1 MSSKA
6 LFSQENPGAFRYLIW
21 VEKVPHS
28 FLSPARYQLGYLA
41 GGIWGIMNL
50 PICYPYRVNFCFN
63 EKIPTFLCPLTYLLL
78 NL

>member
-21 VEKVPHS
+21 VEKVPHP

-41 GGIWGIMNL
+41 GRIWGHYESTHRL
-50 PICYPYRVNFCFN
+50 PLQGKLF
-63 EKIPTFLCPLTYLLL
+63 IP
-78 NL
+78 